1 MKSSNPLLRDS
12 ILEQTYAL
20 TERPMT
26 IGGTMNKLMILSLIM
41 ICAAAAVY
49 YQFSLKHFDFV
60 NMLMIGGIIVGFI
73 SVILIAFKQNWTPYI
88 APVYAFSQG
97 AVLSGI
103 SCFFEAS
110 LPGIVIQ
117 AISMTFLVVFV
128 MALLYKA
135 GAIKATQKFRSILL
149 VATASIFVFYLVSFI
164 LMLFHVNIP
173 YFYSN
178 SPLAI
183 GVNVVIAIIA
193 ALNLIID
200 FDFIEKGVQ
209 TPLPSVYEWYGA
221 FGLLVTI
228 VWLYIEILR
237 LLSRLRDR

>member
-1 MKSSNPLLRDS
+1 MKSSNPMFRDS

-26 IGGTMNKLMILSLIM
+26 IGGTMNKLMILALIM

-60 NMLMIGGIIVGFI
+60 NMLMIAGIIVGFV
-73 SVILIAFKQNWTPYI
+73 SVIVIAFKQNWTPYI

-103 SCFFEAS
+103 SCFFEAA

-117 AISMTFLVVFV
+117 AISLTFLVVFV
-128 MALLYKA
+128 MALLFKA
-135 GAIKATQKFRSILL
+135 GVIKATERFKSVLL
-149 VATASIFVFYLVSFI
+149 IATGTIFVFYLISFI
-164 LMLFHVNIP
+164 MMLFHVNLP

-183 GVNVVIAIIA
+183 GVNVIIAVIA

-209 TPLPSVYEWYGA
+209 APLPSVYEWYGA